1 MILQQKNLLVF
12 IFSMVFITSFAQKS
26 ILRGYVFD
34 KNGGQP
40 IPYSNIIVQNANVG
54 TTADVNGF
62 YQMSNVPTGNYSV
75 VVTSVGFDSVVAAMT
90 FKENGIVNR
99 SFYLNESEKN
109 LAIVEVS
116 SQREIKRETPAVSL
130 ITITPRQIK
139 DLASVGGEPDIAQYL
154 TVLPG
159 IISTGDQGGQ
169 IFIRGGSPVQNKIL
183 LDGAVIYN
191 PFHSIG
197 FFSVFETETIRSAD
211 VYTGGFGAEY
221 GDRISAV
228 VDLKT
233 REGNKTNL
241 SGMASIS
248 PFMGKILL
256 EGPLVR
262 MKEENGSSISL
273 LVTAKHS
280 ILPQTSKSFYKYA
293 TKDSVNGLPYAFD
306 DIYAKLSFNAK
317 GGSNINFF
325 GFNFKDGVSY
335 KNVADLNWTTRGY
348 GTNFKLI
355 PQGIGMIIGGNI
367 NYSNYDLTLQESD
380 PDPRHTAIS
389 NFNVGI
395 DFTIYGNNSELKYGA
410 EVSGFQTDLSFK
422 NPFGFLF
429 TQNTNTTELGGF
441 VKYRKK
447 INRLVLEPSV
457 RLQRYGSI
465 GETSIEPRLAM
476 KFNASDNFRLKFS
489 GGLYSQNLIST
500 VSEKD
505 IVNLFVGY
513 LGGPTEQFYKPGT
526 NDIVDSRLQ
535 KATHLIGGIEWDANK
550 NLSFNLEVYQ
560 KNYGQLIDI
569 NRTKNKNTDPNYA
582 AETGDA
588 HGVDLTIQY
597 RTSAISVWA
606 TLSNAYV
613 NIYDGTQTYPANF
626 DRRNNVNLVTS
637 FYFGKKRDWTLSG
650 RWNYGSGFPFTQTQG
665 FYGNYIFTGGIGTDV
680 LTGNPNLGILYS
692 DTRNGGRLP
701 DYSRVDLSLKHNFA
715 FGKCSGLDVTAS
727 VTNAQDRQNI
737 FYFDRVN
744 YKRVNQLPIL
754 PSFVMAVRF

>member
-1 MILQQKNLLVF
+1 
-12 IFSMVFITSFAQKS
+12 
-26 ILRGYVFD
+26 
-34 KNGGQP
+34 
-40 IPYSNIIVQNANVG
+40 
-54 TTADVNGF
+54 
-62 YQMSNVPTGNYSV
+62 MSNLPAGTFNVM
-75 VVTSVGFDSVVAAMT
+75 VTSIGYDSTVVSLT
-90 FKENGIVNR
+90 FTENGIQNR
-99 SFYLNESEKN
+99 SFYLNESDKN
-109 LAIVEVS
+109 LATVEIS
-116 SQREIKRETPAVSL
+116 SQREIKRETPVVSL
-130 ITITPRQIK
+130 VTITPRQIK
-139 DLASVGGEPDIAQYL
+139 ELPSVGGEPDIAQYL

-183 LDGAVIYN
+183 LDGATIYN

-228 VDLKT
+228 VDIKT

-241 SGMASIS
+241 SGLASVS
-248 PFMGKILL
+248 PFQAKILL
-256 EGPLVR
+256 EGPIVP
-262 MKEENGSSISL
+262 MKEENGSSVSL
-273 LVTAKHS
+273 LITGKHS
-280 ILPQTSKSFYKYA
+280 LLPQTSKTFYKYA
-293 TKDSVNGLPYAFD
+293 TKDSANGLPYAFD
-306 DIYAKLSFNAK
+306 DLYAKLSFNAK

-325 GFNFKDGVSY
+325 GFNFKDGVTY

-355 PQGIGMIIGGNI
+355 PQGIGMIIGGAV

-380 PDPRHTAIS
+380 PDPRYTAIS
-389 NFNVGI
+389 NFNVLI
-395 DFTIYGNNSELKYGA
+395 DFTIYGDNSELKYGA
-410 EVSGFQTDLSFK
+410 EVSGFSTDLSFK

-429 TQNTNTTELGGF
+429 TQTTNTTELGAF

-447 INRLVLEPSV
+447 IGRLVVEPSV
-457 RLQRYGSI
+457 RLQKYGSI

-476 KFNASDNFRLKFS
+476 KFNASDNFRFKFS

-526 NDIVDSRLQ
+526 TDVVDSRLQ
-535 KATHLIGGIEWDANK
+535 KATHLIGGFEWDATK
-550 NLSFNLEVYQ
+550 NLSFNVEAYK
-560 KNYGQLIDI
+560 KNYTQLIDI
-569 NRTKNKNTDPNYA
+569 NRTKNKATDPNYI

-588 HGVDLTIQY
+588 HGVDVTVQY
-597 RTSAISVWA
+597 RTPSVAVWLTA
-606 TLSNAYV
+606 SNAYI

-637 FYFGKKRDWTLSG
+637 FYFGRKHDWTLSG
-650 RWNYGSGFPFTQTQG
+650 RWNYGTGFPFTQTQG
-665 FYGNYIFTGGIGTDV
+665 FYGNYIFNGGIGTDV

-701 DYSRVDLSLKHNFA
+701 DYSRVDVSLKHNFD
-715 FGKCSGLDVTAS
+715 FGKRSGLDITAA

-754 PSFVMAVRF
+754 PSLAMAFRF